1 MVIKKNKK
9 EDKEKNREQ
18 RMAITIAI
26 FIVFVFIF
34 TPAVW
39 VSSASPLIE
48 VPLDSWVYSAISRLE
63 TLRAFDSNTTIPTNT
78 LPLSRIEVADLIDT
92 TLFHLQR
99 GTIELKARD
108 LALVEKLVLE
118 FEEELASLGVKV
130 ITESADES
138 SSNSGYSYNSN
149 SSSGSSSFPLPSSE
163 AWLYEFLNYFAQP
176 GNVFSS
182 TLSSDSSD
190 SSDSLN
196 PEMSRKEMAILL
208 DKMIY
213 QLQTEQIPLSSLTD
227 EDLEKLETLIL
238 ELRAELSSQGLKI
251 VRLNRTTVILDNL
264 QSTLKINPYF
274 IQRADFGHYDS
285 GHYGYQDESSR
296 LSSELGIKMAADFS
310 EKGALYLDY
319 SLNLE
324 MNYPP
329 VSSLTE
335 TNSIDLVYLPNT
347 QLKEAYLTLQTS
359 SWEVPLPSSYI
370 PFFPTLSSFE
380 FPALRLTLGRDSL
393 RWGPAYQGSLILSD
407 NAPPLDLLKYSG
419 TIDLNDWGGNFGQV
433 NFTKFFSL
441 LDPLEGQNRYFLGQR
456 LEYKP
461 LETLTLG
468 LSETAIISQGSSIL
482 FYNPLPF
489 VPPYYA
495 TWWIASMLSPQE
507 VNCNVALDMELNFL
521 PGIKLYGEW
530 MADDFIFFPEE
541 NPYPNRT
548 GFIAGAYFAD
558 PLGLGNTDFR
568 VEYTHINNYVYY
580 PTHPW
585 QDYLYQGEYIGHPL
599 GPDADQLYLE
609 LIHGLSDKLNLSLSY
624 NYERH
629 GEGQVG
635 VPLPSDPQV
644 ANENIFL
651 SGIIE
656 KDQTFKTEVSYNP
669 SSQWELSASVILEK
683 MENKDNTWGEKENN
697 AYLQFEINYRF

>member
-238 ELRAELSSQGLKI
+238 ELRAELSS
-251 VRLNRTTVILDNL
+251 T
-264 QSTLKINPYF
+264 
-274 IQRADFGHYDS
+274 
-285 GHYGYQDESSR
+285 
-296 LSSELGIKMAADFS
+296 
-310 EKGALYLDY
+310 
-319 SLNLE
+319 
-324 MNYPP
+324 
-329 VSSLTE
+329 
-335 TNSIDLVYLPNT
+335 
-347 QLKEAYLTLQTS
+347 
-359 SWEVPLPSSYI
+359 
-370 PFFPTLSSFE
+370 
-380 FPALRLTLGRDSL
+380 
-393 RWGPAYQGSLILSD
+393 
-407 NAPPLDLLKYSG
+407 
-419 TIDLNDWGGNFGQV
+419 
-433 NFTKFFSL
+433 
-441 LDPLEGQNRYFLGQR
+441 
-456 LEYKP
+456 
-461 LETLTLG
+461 
-468 LSETAIISQGSSIL
+468 
-482 FYNPLPF
+482 
-489 VPPYYA
+489 
-495 TWWIASMLSPQE
+495 
-507 VNCNVALDMELNFL
+507 
-521 PGIKLYGEW
+521 
-530 MADDFIFFPEE
+530 
-541 NPYPNRT
+541 
-548 GFIAGAYFAD
+548 
-558 PLGLGNTDFR
+558 R
-568 VEYTHINNYVYY
+568 V
-580 PTHPW
+580 
-585 QDYLYQGEYIGHPL
+585 
-599 GPDADQLYLE
+599 
-609 LIHGLSDKLNLSLSY
+609 
-624 NYERH
+624 
-629 GEGQVG
+629 
-635 VPLPSDPQV
+635 
-644 ANENIFL
+644 
-651 SGIIE
+651 
-656 KDQTFKTEVSYNP
+656 
-669 SSQWELSASVILEK
+669 
-683 MENKDNTWGEKENN
+683 
-697 AYLQFEINYRF
+697 